1 MQFASVLKSAQAGD
15 QSAIKA
21 IIDEFSNE
29 VRAVCFSFDV
39 DGIAEISRTD
49 LVQDAW
55 VKIWVQINRFRICG
69 DEETSKKMFRGW
81 IRRIARNEMINTL
94 EKNGAK
100 KRRPTTP
107 IRQLSTSLN
116 PTRSS
121 KSPSKLLMKLEEI
134 DQLNSAI
141 GRLSTESQTLIRSCF
156 FDGKTMKQISIDLD
170 MSYEQV
176 RHRLAAAISN
186 LRNLMP

>member
-1 MQFASVLKSAQAGD
+1 MQFASDLKSAQAGD

-39 DGIAEISRTD
+39 DEIAEISRAD

-55 VKIWVQINRFRICG
+55 FKIWVQISRFHIYG
-69 DEETSKKMFRGW
+69 DEATSKKMFRGW
-81 IRRIARNEMINTL
+81 IRRIARHEMINTL
-94 EKNGAK
+94 KKNGAR

-107 IRQLSTSLN
+107 IRQLSACPN

-121 KSPSKLLMKLEEI
+121 KSPSKLLMKFEEI
-134 DQLNSAI
+134 NQLNSAI
-141 GRLSTESQTLIRSCF
+141 ARLSKESQVLIRSCF

-176 RHRLAAAISN
+176 RHRLAVAISN
-186 LRNLMP
+186 LRNLMS